1 MKKIILSLALAFG
14 LTAVPQESQAQSFLN
29 NILGALSGS
38 SSSSSSSNDNDTN
51 GSSSSSSNVLGDIL
65 NTVAGATGS
74 SSSEVGNI
82 LGNVISAVA
91 GDVTTTASSVLGT
104 WTYTEPAVQFESDNL
119 LTKAGGAAVAQ
130 KVETKLAKYYKV
142 VGIKD
147 GTLKFTFNQDG
158 TCTYGVG
165 SRSLS
170 GTYTFDSETKTIT
183 IKTTTGLS
191 VKTYVTVSGSTMS
204 LCFDA
209 SKLLTLFTALSSK
222 FSSLSTITSI
232 ASNYDGMKVGF
243 KFSK

>member
-14 LTAVPQESQAQSFLN
+14 LTAVPQETQAQSFLN
-29 NILGALSGS
+29 NILGSLAGS
-38 SSSSSSSNDNDTN
+38 SSSSSSSEGQNS
-51 GSSSSSSNVLGDIL
+51 GSSSSSNALGDIL
-65 NTVAGATGS
+65 NSVTSSATGS
-74 SSSEVGNI
+74 NSSEVGNI

-91 GDVTTTASSVLGT
+91 GDVTTTASSILGT
-104 WTYTEPAVQFESDNL
+104 WTYTAPAVQFESDNL

-142 VGIKD
+142 VGIKE
-147 GTLKFTFNQDG
+147 GTLKFTFNNDG

>member
-14 LTAVPQESQAQSFLN
+14 LTAVPQETQAQSFLN
-29 NILGALSGS
+29 NILGSLAGS
-38 SSSSSSSNDNDTN
+38 SSSSSSDNSQN
-51 GSSSSSSNVLGDIL
+51 GSSSSSSNALGDLL
-65 NTVAGATGS
+65 NSVTSSVAGS
-74 SSSEVGNI
+74 SSGEVGNI

-91 GDVTTTASSVLGT
+91 GDVTTTASSILGN
-104 WTYTEPAVQFESDNL
+104 WSYTEPAVQFESDNM

-142 VGIKD
+142 VGIKA
-147 GTLKFTFNQDG
+147 GTLKFSFNEDG

-170 GTYTFDSETKTIT
+170 GTYTFNKEDKTIT
-183 IKTTTGLS
+183 IKTATGIS

-209 SKLLTLFTALSSK
+209 SKLLTLFTTLGSK
-222 FSSLSTITSI
+222 FSALSTITSI